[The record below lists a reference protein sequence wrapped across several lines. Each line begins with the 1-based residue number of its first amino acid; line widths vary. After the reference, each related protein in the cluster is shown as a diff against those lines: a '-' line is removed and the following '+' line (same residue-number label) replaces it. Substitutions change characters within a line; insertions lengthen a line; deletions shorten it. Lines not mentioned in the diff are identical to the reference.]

1 MTKFDA
7 AIAGFVL
14 GFALCML
21 LMLYVTGVF

>member
-1 MTKFDA
+1 MNKFDA

>member
-1 MTKFDA
+1 MSKFDA

>member
-1 MTKFDA
+1 MSKFDA
-7 AIAGFVL
+7 AVAGFVL

>member
-1 MTKFDA
+1 MSKFDA

-14 GFALCML
+14 GFVLCML

>member
-1 MTKFDA
+1 MSKFDV

>member
-1 MTKFDA
+1 MSKFDA
-7 AIAGFVL
+7 AIAGFVI